1 VTGAAFGVIA
11 AVLLGTNTIL
21 VAIAARRWGVWR
33 TTASSLIIAYG
44 VMIVYAVATGVHF
57 PMDAG
62 GLWLFMSI
70 LGFAAGASYFA
81 SNHALKLG
89 PVAVVSPIGSTTGV
103 MTVVFAFAFL
113 GERPDL
119 IQWLG
124 IPLAGLGVVLLSVEV
139 DEAGERRL
147 IGWGPV
153 FALLGVVTGA
163 VSNAGLR
170 IPAREIGP
178 VQTAIAQRT
187 FTVFYVLVALAF
199 FVRKFADDPE
209 AQKLKRWHVRTGH
222 QSDAR
227 LGVRTWLLLIVI
239 GILDALAF
247 IMFAEGLAIEDAWL
261 IGLLSQSGRII
272 AVGGGYVLF
281 RERLGRT
288 QWIGL
293 ALALAGLTL
302 VVVAGS

>member
-1 VTGAAFGVIA
+1 MTGATFGVIA

-44 VMIVYAVATGVHF
+44 VLIAYALAAGINF
-57 PMDAG
+57 PLDAG
-62 GLWLFMSI
+62 GLWPLMSI
-70 LGFAAGASYFA
+70 LGFAAGSSYFA

-103 MTVVFAFAFL
+103 MTVVFAFAFI
-113 GERPDL
+113 GERPEL

-139 DEAGERRL
+139 DETGERRL

-163 VSNAGLR
+163 ASNVGLR
-170 IPAREIGP
+170 MPAREIGP
-178 VQTAIAQRT
+178 VPTAIAQRT
-187 FTVFYVLVALAF
+187 FTVLYVLVALAF
-199 FVRKFADDPE
+199 FVRKYGADLEP
-209 AQKLKRWHVRTGH
+209 QQLKRWQIRTGH
-222 QSDAR
+222 PGDAR
-227 LGVRTWLLLIVI
+227 LGLRTWLLLLVI
-239 GILDALAF
+239 GILDAAAF

-281 RERLGRT
+281 SERLGRT

-293 ALALAGLTL
+293 VLALSGLAV

>member
-1 VTGAAFGVIA
+1 MTGASFGVIA

-21 VAIAARRWGVWR
+21 VAVAARRWGVWR

-44 VMIVYAVATGVHF
+44 VMIVYAFATGVDF

-62 GLWLFMSI
+62 GLWPFMSI
-70 LGFAAGASYFA
+70 LGFAAVSSYFA
-81 SNHALKLG
+81 SNHGLKLG
-89 PVAVVSPIGSTTGV
+89 PVSVVSPIGSTTGV

-113 GERPDL
+113 GERPGL

-139 DEAGERRL
+139 DETGERHL

-153 FALLGVVTGA
+153 FAFIGVVTGA

-199 FVRKFADDPE
+199 FVRKFEEDPE
-209 AQKLKRWHVRTGH
+209 AQKLRRWHVRTGH
-222 QSDAR
+222 ESDAR
-227 LGVRTWLLLIVI
+227 LGLTTWLLLIVI

-281 RERLGRT
+281 QERLGRT

-302 VVVAGS
+302 VVVAGK

>member
-1 VTGAAFGVIA
+1 MTGATFGIIA

-21 VAIAARRWGVWR
+21 TAIAARRWGVWR

-44 VMIVYAVATGVHF
+44 VLILYAFLAGIPF
-57 PMDAG
+57 PLDAG
-62 GLWLFMSI
+62 GLWPLMAV
-70 LGFAAGASYFA
+70 LGFAAGSSYFA

-103 MTVVFAFAFL
+103 MTVVFAFLFL

-139 DEAGERRL
+139 DETGERRL

-153 FALLGVVTGA
+153 FAFLGVVTGA

-178 VQTAIAQRT
+178 VPTAIAQRT
-187 FTVFYVLVALAF
+187 FTVLYVVIALVF
-199 FVRKFADDPE
+199 FVRNYGNDQKPTSLRRWQVRAGHPDD
-209 AQKLKRWHVRTGH
+209 K
-222 QSDAR
+222 R
-227 LGVRTWLLLIVI
+227 LGVKPWLLLLVL
-239 GILDALAF
+239 GILDAAAF
-247 IMFAEGLAIEDAWL
+247 IMFAEGLAIADAWL

-272 AVGGGYVLF
+272 AVGGGYLLF
-281 RERLGRT
+281 RERLAPL
-288 QWIGL
+288 QWFGL
-293 ALALAGLTL
+293 ALALGGLTL
-302 VVVAGS
+302 VVLA